1 MKYLFSFFALFLILG
16 CKTSTQPNNLPA
28 DGIYGDKTNN
38 QKVESI
44 PSIPKAENSSKP
56 GHSNFVTSE
65 ELKESVYFLAS
76 DELEGRATGSKGIEK
91 AAIFIE
97 NKLKSYGVKPYF
109 ETYRDNYKVNEM
121 DAFNV
126 IGFIEGSD
134 PVLKSEIIILG
145 AHYDHIG
152 FGEKVENDSIA
163 NGANDDASGTA
174 AVLALARYFATKKNN
189 KRSIMFTLYSGE
201 EIGLLGSKHLAQKLK
216 EKNINIYTMI
226 NFEMIGVPMV
236 DKDYDAYFTGFDLS
250 NMAPKMNEYVGY
262 NLLGLLPKAKEFQ
275 LFYRSDN
282 YSFYKAFN
290 KPCHAISTFDFTNF
304 DYYHHV
310 FDEADKMDY
319 EFMASLVNK
328 LIPAFETMSNTTT
341 AEIKMND

>member
-1 MKYLFSFFALFLILG
+1 MKNILPFLVLLLLAS
-16 CKTSTQPNNLPA
+16 CKSSTVVMSN
-28 DGIYGDKTNN
+28 DD
-38 QKVESI
+38 
-44 PSIPKAENSSKP
+44 PSQNVIPKPSKNDVIMASSSAAKP
-56 GHSNFVTSE
+56 LNFVTAK
-65 ELKESVYFLAS
+65 ELKESVSYLAS
-76 DELEGRATGSKGIEK
+76 DELQGRDTGSEGIKK
-91 AAIFIE
+91 AAVFIE

-109 ETYRDNYKVNEM
+109 ETYRDNYSAKGK

-126 IGFIEGSD
+126 IGFVEGND
-134 PVLKSEIIILG
+134 PTLKNEVIILG

-152 FGEKVENDSIA
+152 FGKKVEGDSIA

-174 AVLALARYFATKKNN
+174 AVMAMARYFAAKKNN

-201 EIGLLGSKHLAQKLK
+201 EMGLLGSKHLAQRLK
-216 EKNINIYTMI
+216 DANINLYTMI

-250 NMAPKMNEYVGY
+250 NMAPKLNEYVDY
-262 NLLGLLPKAKEFQ
+262 NLLGLLPQAKEYQ

-290 KPCHAISTFDFTNF
+290 KPCHAISTFDFTNYE
-304 DYYHHV
+304 YYHHV
-310 FDEADKMDY
+310 DDEADKMDY

-328 LIPAFETMSNTTT
+328 MIPAFEAMSNTATK
-341 AEIKMND
+341 EIEMK

>member
-1 MKYLFSFFALFLILG
+1 MKKYLFILTLFLIIG
-16 CKTSTQPNNLPA
+16 CKSKVVETLSA
-28 DGIYGDKTNN
+28 D
-38 QKVESI
+38 V
-44 PSIPKAENSSKP
+44 PS
-56 GHSNFVTSE
+56 VTSE
-65 ELKESVYFLAS
+65 ELKKSVAYLAS
-76 DELEGRATGSKGIEK
+76 DELQGRATGSEGIEK
-91 AAIFIE
+91 AAVFIE
-97 NKLKSYGVKPYF
+97 NKLKTYNVKPYF
-109 ETYRDNYKVNEM
+109 ETYRDLYDAKGKK
-121 DAFNV
+121 AFNV

-134 PVLKSEIIILG
+134 PELKKEVIILG

-152 FGEKVENDSIA
+152 FGKPVENDSIA
-163 NGANDDASGTA
+163 NGANDDATGTA
-174 AVLALARYFATKKNN
+174 AVLAMARYFAKKKNN

-201 EIGLLGSKHLAQKLK
+201 EMGLLGSKHLAEKLK
-216 EKNINIYTMI
+216 EKNINVYTMI

-282 YSFYKAFN
+282 YSFYKEFN

-304 DYYHHV
+304 DHYHKV
-310 FDEADKMDY
+310 GDEADKMDY

-328 LIPAFETMSNTTT
+328 MIPAFEAMSNTATD
-341 AEIKMND
+341 EIKMNE